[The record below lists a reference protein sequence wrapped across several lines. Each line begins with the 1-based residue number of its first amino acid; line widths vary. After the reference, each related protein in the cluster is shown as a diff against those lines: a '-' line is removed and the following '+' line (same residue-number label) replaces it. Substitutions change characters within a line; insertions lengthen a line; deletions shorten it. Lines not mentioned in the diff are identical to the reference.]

1 MAGKLAV
8 PLMKWIARSLIAV
21 GVGCLGWCAMVVTQA
36 AMYQRDQRM
45 LLERVL
51 REPAAR
57 SIMPRLATVGP
68 GGLVGAMEI
77 PRLHLSAT
85 VIEGDDDSALKLAV
99 GHLSETPLP
108 WEDGNSAF
116 AAHRDTFFRPLKD
129 VAVGDVIRVTTPH
142 GEFEYRVRET
152 LIVSPEDVWVL
163 DSTARPSLTLIT
175 CYPFS
180 YVGHAPQRFIV
191 RAERTGDARKGSGT

>member
-1 MAGKLAV
+1 MPADVAV
-8 PLMKWIARSLIAV
+8 PARKWIAGSLIAV
-21 GVGCLGWCAMVVTQA
+21 GVGCLGWCAIVVTKRPCISATAQ
-36 AMYQRDQRM
+36 M
-45 LLERVL
+45 LLDQVL
-51 REPAAR
+51 REPAPP
-57 SIMPRLATVGP
+57 SIAPRPDRIGP
-68 GGLVGAMEI
+68 GGLVGAIDI

-99 GHLSETPLP
+99 GHLSETPRP

-129 VAVGDVIRVTTPH
+129 VAVGDAIRVTTPH

-152 LIVSPEDVWVL
+152 LIVNPEDVWVL
-163 DSTARPSLTLIT
+163 DSTARPTLTLIT

-191 RAERTGDARKGSGT
+191 RAERTGDARKGI

>member
-1 MAGKLAV
+1 MPADVAV
-8 PLMKWIARSLIAV
+8 PARKWIARSLIAV
-21 GVGCLGWCAMVVTQA
+21 GMGCLGWCAIVVTQA

-45 LLERVL
+45 LLNRML
-51 REPAAR
+51 RAPDPP
-57 SIMPRLATVGP
+57 SITPRPDRIGP
-68 GGLVGAMEI
+68 GGLVGAIDI
-77 PRLHLSAT
+77 PRLHLSAS
-85 VIEGDDDSALKLAV
+85 VIEGDDDSALTLAV

-108 WEDGNSAF
+108 WEAGNSAF

-129 VAVGDVIRVTTPH
+129 VVVGDVIRVTTPH

-152 LIVSPEDVWVL
+152 LIVNPEDVRVL
-163 DSTARPSLTLIT
+163 ESTARPALTLIT

-191 RAERTGDARKGSGT
+191 RAERTDEARNGIGT

>member
-1 MAGKLAV
+1 MPVDVAV
-8 PLMKWIARSLIAV
+8 PVRTWITRSLIAV
-21 GVGCLGWCAMVVTQA
+21 GVGCLGWCAIVVTHA

-45 LLERVL
+45 LLDRML
-51 REPAAR
+51 REPAPR
-57 SIMPRLATVGP
+57 SIMPRLVTVGP

-77 PRLHLSAT
+77 PRLRLSAT
-85 VIEGDDDSALKLAV
+85 VIEGDDESALKVAI
-99 GHLSETPLP
+99 GHLSETPMP
-108 WEDGNSAF
+108 WEEGNSAF

-152 LIVSPEDVWVL
+152 LIVSPEDLWVL
-163 DSTARPSLTLIT
+163 DSTARPTLTLIT

-191 RAERTGDARKGSGT
+191 RAERAGDARNGIGT

>member
-1 MAGKLAV
+1 MPADVAV
-8 PLMKWIARSLIAV
+8 PVREWIARSLIAV
-21 GVGCLGWCAMVVTQA
+21 GVGCLGWCAISVTQSA
-36 AMYQRDQRM
+36 LYQRDQRM
-45 LLERVL
+45 LLDRML
-51 REPAAR
+51 REPATR

-68 GGLVGAMEI
+68 SGLIGAMEI
-77 PRLHLSAT
+77 PRLRLSAT
-85 VIEGDDDSALKLAV
+85 VIEGDDDSALKVAI
-99 GHLSETPLP
+99 GHLSETPMP

-152 LIVSPEDVWVL
+152 LIVNPKDVWVL
-163 DSTARPSLTLIT
+163 DSTARPTLTLIT

-191 RAERTGDARKGSGT
+191 RAERAGDARKGIGT